1 MKKIALITGASRG
14 IGAAT
19 ARHFAQQGYTV
30 IINYNNS
37 ADKAKALQTELLQ
50 CGYDA
55 HLYQADVSNPQ
66 QVADMFNYVAKYFRH
81 LDVLVNNAGVWRGG
95 LVQDVSLD
103 DYNTV
108 MDTNARGVFLCCK
121 HALPL
126 LSQGQ
131 NPTVVNVSSIWGVQG
146 ASCESV
152 YCMSKFAVVGLT
164 QSLAEELD
172 GMVNVNCICPPIV
185 LTEMCAGY
193 TEEEKQAFCA
203 EHNTKC
209 YLPSEVAEEIF
220 RLATCC
226 TSGTI
231 QKM

>member
-103 DYNTV
+103 DY
-108 MDTNARGVFLCCK
+108 
-121 HALPL
+121 
-126 LSQGQ
+126 
-131 NPTVVNVSSIWGVQG
+131 
-146 ASCESV
+146 
-152 YCMSKFAVVGLT
+152 
-164 QSLAEELD
+164 
-172 GMVNVNCICPPIV
+172 
-185 LTEMCAGY
+185 
-193 TEEEKQAFCA
+193 
-203 EHNTKC
+203 
-209 YLPSEVAEEIF
+209 
-220 RLATCC
+220 
-226 TSGTI
+226 
-231 QKM
+231 

>member
-1 MKKIALITGASRG
+1 MKIALITGGSRG
-14 IGAAT
+14 IGAECVKKFAT
-19 ARHFAQQGYTV
+19 EGYTV
-30 IINYNNS
+30 ILNYNKS
-37 ADKAKALQTELLQ
+37 ASTARNLQQQLQ
-50 CGYDA
+50 AQGCDV
-55 HLYQADVSNPQ
+55 HLYQADVSNQ
-66 QVADMFNYVAKYFRH
+66 SQVAEMFAWIKKYFKH

-103 DYNTV
+103 DYNFV
-108 MDTNARGVFLCCK
+108 MDTNAKGVFLCCK
-121 HALPL
+121 HAIDL
-126 LSQGQ
+126 LRGGT
-131 NPTVVNVSSIWGVQG
+131 NPAIVNMSSIWGLQG

-152 YCMSKFAVVGLT
+152 YTMSKFAVVGLT

-209 YLPSEVAEEIF
+209 YLPSEVASEIF
-220 RLATCC
+220 RLATCG

-231 QKM
+231 QQM